1 MVRHARVSFS
11 RVGAGTAQFGKE
23 RVGIAAFAVAILFL
37 ASSNLLLESGVPQI
51 QVVFHLVGIHDA
63 RHGNS
68 VLLQDE
74 VLPIDVN
81 ATGHLSQVDSRS
93 GDRLQKLLSP
103 TPNSRW
109 VAAAAAS
116 KPSRNPRRAS
126 TV

>member
-1 MVRHARVSFS
+1 M
-11 RVGAGTAQFGKE
+11 TL
-23 RVGIAAFAVAILFL
+23 LFL
-37 ASSNLLLESGVPQI
+37 TSSNLFLESGVPQV

-63 RHGNS
+63 RHRNP
-68 VLLQDE
+68 VLLQNE
-74 VLPIDVN
+74 VLPVHVN
-81 ATGHLSQVDSRS
+81 TPNYLSQVDSRS